1 MATTGQQL
9 PGMKSRSSQ
18 KRSLWESKN
27 YGDSAARIELY
38 LCRMNPTTT
47 IAARDMSLRA
57 PFLMQVFEQE
67 AAAVQPY
74 TGILQH

>member
-1 MATTGQQL
+1 
-9 PGMKSRSSQ
+9 MKSRSGQ

-27 YGDSAARIELY
+27 YGDSVARIELY
-38 LCRMNPTTT
+38 LCRMKLITT

-57 PFLMQVFEQE
+57 PYLMQVFEQE

-74 TGILQH
+74 TGILQR